1 MGGAASVV
9 SEEEVRAMDSE
20 QLATYALE
28 NKIADYV
35 AETIKTNQIDGDVAY
50 ELDEPTIDG
59 IAGQNLLQKKKLLSA
74 LHSFPGCE
82 RKRKRKRERAGAN
95 SGGKPLKCQKKI
107 LCLKRLSI
115 LQRKLLRI
123 GICLQQVPE

>member
-9 SEEEVRAMDSE
+9 SEEEVRGMDSE

-59 IAGQNLLQKKKLLSA
+59 ITGQNLLQKKKLLSA
-74 LHSFPGCE
+74 LHKLP
-82 RKRKRKRERAGAN
+82 RAANANANANARGAN
-95 SGGKPLKCQKKI
+95 SGSKPPQMSKEDSVLAM
-107 LCLKRLSI
+107 
-115 LQRKLLRI
+115 
-123 GICLQQVPE
+123 EE